1 MSDPTKVNLSN
12 VSVILIGTRYPENIG
27 AAARAMRNMGIKEL
41 ILVDPQ
47 NPDPARIGKMATH
60 AALGVVDRMKVCG
73 TLNAALADFNYVV
86 GTTARLGGQR
96 KVVSSPSRLA
106 QRLISIS
113 QQNQVALLFGP
124 EDRGLTNEDIR
135 FCDILVNIPT
145 AEFSSLN
152 LAQAVMVMCYELF
165 CFSREKPGE
174 FAPRLANRHE
184 LEAMYAQLKDV
195 MMRISFINPANPD
208 YFMNNLRHFGSRIQL
223 RAKEVSII
231 RGSAARSTG
240 TAKKVIRR
248 GLRRAVMNLINSA
261 EQTQVLLF
269 CAYISF

>member
-1 MSDPTKVNLSN
+1 MSEPHKVNLSN
-12 VSVILIGTRYPENIG
+12 IAVVLIGTRYPENIG
-27 AAARAMRNMGIKEL
+27 AAARAMRNMGIKQ
-41 ILVDPQ
+41 LVLVAPQ
-47 NPDPARIGKMATH
+47 NADPARISKMATH
-60 AALGVVDRMKVCG
+60 AAFDVVDRMKVCD
-73 TLNAALADFNYVV
+73 TLKAALADFSYVV

-96 KVVSSPSRLA
+96 KVVSSPSKLA
-106 QRLISIS
+106 QRLIAIS
-113 QQNQVALLFGP
+113 HQNKIAVLFGP

-165 CFSREKPGE
+165 CFSREKPAE

-223 RAKEVSII
+223 RAKEVRII
-231 RGSAARSTG
+231 RGICRQIDWYG
-240 TAKKVIRR
+240 KKSYQD
-248 GLRRAVMNLINSA
+248 GLNQKNLESDD
-261 EQTQVLLF
+261 
-269 CAYISF
+269 

>member
-1 MSDPTKVNLSN
+1 MSDSSKVNLSN
-12 VSVILIGTRYPENIG
+12 VSVVLVGTRYPENIG
-27 AAARAMRNMGIKEL
+27 AAARAMRNMGIKQL

-47 NPDPARIGKMATH
+47 NPDPAKICKMATH
-60 AALGVVDRMKVCG
+60 AALGVVDQMKVCDN
-73 TLNAALADFNYVV
+73 LKEALADFRYVV

-96 KVVSSPSRLA
+96 KVVSSPSKLA

-113 QQNQVALLFGP
+113 HQNKIAILFGP

-165 CFSREKPGE
+165 CFSRDKPAE

-184 LEAMYAQLKDV
+184 LEAMYEQLKDV
-195 MMRISFINPANPD
+195 MMRISFINPANPE
-208 YFMNNLRHFGSRIQL
+208 YFMNNLRHFGSRLQL

-231 RGSAARSTG
+231 RGICRQIDWFG
-240 TAKKVIRR
+240 KKRYKD
-248 GLRRAVMNLINSA
+248 GLEKGDDNTDS
-261 EQTQVLLF
+261 
-269 CAYISF
+269 